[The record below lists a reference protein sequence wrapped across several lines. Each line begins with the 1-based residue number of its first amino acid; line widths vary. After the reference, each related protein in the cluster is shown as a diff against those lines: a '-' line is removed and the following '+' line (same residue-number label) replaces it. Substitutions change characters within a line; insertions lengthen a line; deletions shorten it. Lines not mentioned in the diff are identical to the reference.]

1 MTIDPAAQIPADA
14 PPVACVDIGGT
25 KVAVAIADG
34 HGLRARVTEPTVK
47 QGTRDAL
54 SQQVLRLIDAS
65 CQEAGIDAA
74 LLQAIGVASCGP
86 FVMQ

>member
-47 QGTRDAL
+47 HGTRDAL

-65 CQEAGIDAA
+65 TQP
-74 LLQAIGVASCGP
+74 SCSVVSVTSDSGR
-86 FVMQ
+86 FFE